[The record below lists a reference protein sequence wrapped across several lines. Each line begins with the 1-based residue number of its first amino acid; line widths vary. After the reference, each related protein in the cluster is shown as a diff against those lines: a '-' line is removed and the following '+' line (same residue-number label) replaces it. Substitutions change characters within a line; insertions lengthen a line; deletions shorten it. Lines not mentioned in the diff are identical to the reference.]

1 MVVRLFLFVIE
12 YFVYGE
18 LSGVFKHVV
27 GGGGRW
33 GMGGLGGCTG
43 AVGV

>member
-1 MVVRLFLFVIE
+1 MGNCRGFLSM
-12 YFVYGE
+12 
-18 LSGVFKHVV
+18 LL

-33 GMGGLGGCTG
+33 GMGGLGGCMG